1 MIYPHNFEHK
11 IGFDQIRNIL
21 KLKCLSTLGEDKV
34 DEMTFIQDF
43 DKIKEQLAQTYEFL
57 LIIQEKVNFPDQYFF
72 DVRPSLKRVRIEGM
86 YLEEQEL
93 FDLRRSLDTIINIVH
108 FLKTVPDDH
117 EENDYPYPHLSKL
130 AGNIFVFP
138 RLVNTKTN
146 EVMLKNTPHR
156 DFLDMSIV
164 YYIEQYNDELGAI
177 EGIRITNEL
186 MQSEN
191 LSEEELY
198 HNSMKNMLE
207 KEKSRLIPM
216 IKVIMSIQFGI
227 PLRETEISES
237 DFSDGDF
244 IMLSN
249 ERGIN
254 GSRRLLDTRAL
265 IKASEIAES
274 DLYILPSST
283 QEVLIVSVNE
293 INASPSE
300 LKNMVREVNISEVSK
315 EERLTDNVYIFRRD
329 TRTIEIA

>member
-1 MIYPHNFEHK
+1 
-11 IGFDQIRNIL
+11 
-21 KLKCLSTLGEDKV
+21 
-34 DEMTFIQDF
+34 MTN
-43 DKIKEQLAQTYEFL
+43 T
-57 LIIQEKVNFPDQYFF
+57 
-72 DVRPSLKRVRIEGM
+72 RIE
-86 YLEEQEL
+86 EISKE
-93 FDLRRSLDTIINIVH
+93 IIKDAIKREMGKRYPEGKVMET
-108 FLKTVPDDH
+108 TVIK
-117 EENDYPYPHLSKL
+117 NNTSKL
-130 AGNIFVFP
+130 GITVKLPNTKATPVVYVDDMYDYYNNVNDLDDTLNKAISMIENSINSIKNTKLDDAASNLIGNIKGNVFP

-156 DFLDMSIV
+156 EFLDMSIV
-164 YYIEQYNDELGAI
+164 YYIEQYNDRLNCI
-177 EGIRITNEL
+177 ESIRITNEL
-186 MQSEN
+186 MECEN
-191 LSEEELY
+191 ISEEELY

-237 DFSDGDF
+237 DFLDGDF

-254 GSRRLLDTRAL
+254 GSRRLLDTKAL

-315 EERLTDNVYIFRRD
+315 EERLTDNVYIFKRD
-329 TRTIEIA
+329 TNTIEIA

>member
-1 MIYPHNFEHK
+1 
-11 IGFDQIRNIL
+11 
-21 KLKCLSTLGEDKV
+21 
-34 DEMTFIQDF
+34 MTNTR
-43 DKIKEQLAQTYEFL
+43 IKEISKE
-57 LIIQEKVNFPDQYFF
+57 IIKDAIKRELGKRYPEGKVM
-72 DVRPSLKRVRIEGM
+72 E
-86 YLEEQEL
+86 
-93 FDLRRSLDTIINIVH
+93 T
-108 FLKTVPDDH
+108 TVIK
-117 EENDYPYPHLSKL
+117 NNTSKL
-130 AGNIFVFP
+130 AITVKLPNIKVTPVVYVDDMYDYYNNVNDLDDTLNKAISLIESSINSIENTKLDDTVSNLIGDIKGNVFP

-146 EVMLKNTPHR
+146 EAMLHNTPHR
-156 DFLDMSIV
+156 EFLDMSIV
-164 YYIEQYNDELGAI
+164 YYIEEYNNELGAI

-254 GSRRLLDTRAL
+254 GSRRLLDTKAL

-300 LKNMVREVNISEVSK
+300 LKNMVREVNISKVSE

-329 TRTIEIA
+329 TSTIEIA

>member
-1 MIYPHNFEHK
+1 MSKTMKEIGKEIIKDAIKREMGKRYPE
-11 IGFDQIRNIL
+11 G
-21 KLKCLSTLGEDKV
+21 KV
-34 DEMTFIQDF
+34 METTV
-43 DKIKEQLAQTYEFL
+43 IKNNT
-57 LIIQEKVNFPDQYFF
+57 
-72 DVRPSLKRVRIEGM
+72 
-86 YLEEQEL
+86 
-93 FDLRRSLDTIINIVH
+93 
-108 FLKTVPDDH
+108 
-117 EENDYPYPHLSKL
+117 SKL
-130 AGNIFVFP
+130 AISIKLPNVKVTPVVYVDDMYDYYNNVNDLDDTLNNVISLIESSINSIENTKLDDTVSNLIGDIKGNVFP

-164 YYIEQYNDELGAI
+164 YYIETYNNELSAI
-177 EGIRITNEL
+177 ESIRITNEL

-254 GSRRLLDTRAL
+254 GSRRLLDTKAL

-329 TRTIEIA
+329 TNTIEIA

>member
-1 MIYPHNFEHK
+1 
-11 IGFDQIRNIL
+11 
-21 KLKCLSTLGEDKV
+21 
-34 DEMTFIQDF
+34 MTNTR
-43 DKIKEQLAQTYEFL
+43 IKEISKE
-57 LIIQEKVNFPDQYFF
+57 IIKDAIKREMGKRYPEGKVM
-72 DVRPSLKRVRIEGM
+72 E
-86 YLEEQEL
+86 
-93 FDLRRSLDTIINIVH
+93 T
-108 FLKTVPDDH
+108 TVIK
-117 EENDYPYPHLSKL
+117 NNTSKL
-130 AGNIFVFP
+130 GISIKLPNIKVTPVVYVDDMYDYYNNVNDLDDTLNKAISLIESSINSIENTKLGDTVSNLIGDIKGNVFP

-146 EVMLKNTPHR
+146 EAMLKNTPHR

>member
-1 MIYPHNFEHK
+1 MSKTIKEIGKEIIKDAIKREMGKRYPE
-11 IGFDQIRNIL
+11 G
-21 KLKCLSTLGEDKV
+21 KV
-34 DEMTFIQDF
+34 IESTFI
-43 DKIKEQLAQTYEFL
+43 K
-57 LIIQEKVNFPDQYFF
+57 N
-72 DVRPSLKRVRIEGM
+72 
-86 YLEEQEL
+86 
-93 FDLRRSLDTIINIVH
+93 NI
-108 FLKTVPDDH
+108 
-117 EENDYPYPHLSKL
+117 SKL
-130 AGNIFVFP
+130 GITVKVPNIKVTPVVYVDDMYDYYNNVNDLDDTLNKAISLIESSINSIENTKLDDTVSNLIGDIKGNVFP

-329 TRTIEIA
+329 TNTIEIA

>member
-1 MIYPHNFEHK
+1 
-11 IGFDQIRNIL
+11 
-21 KLKCLSTLGEDKV
+21 
-34 DEMTFIQDF
+34 MTNTR
-43 DKIKEQLAQTYEFL
+43 IKEISKE
-57 LIIQEKVNFPDQYFF
+57 IIKDAIKREMGKRYPEGKVM
-72 DVRPSLKRVRIEGM
+72 E
-86 YLEEQEL
+86 
-93 FDLRRSLDTIINIVH
+93 T
-108 FLKTVPDDH
+108 TVIK
-117 EENDYPYPHLSKL
+117 NNTSKL
-130 AGNIFVFP
+130 GISIKLPNIKVTPVVYVDDMYDYYNNVNDLDDTLNKAISLIESSINSIENTKLDDTVSNLIGDIKGNVFP

-254 GSRRLLDTRAL
+254 GSRRLLDTKAL

-293 INASPSE
+293 INASPSK

>member
-1 MIYPHNFEHK
+1 
-11 IGFDQIRNIL
+11 
-21 KLKCLSTLGEDKV
+21 
-34 DEMTFIQDF
+34 MTNTR
-43 DKIKEQLAQTYEFL
+43 IKEISKE
-57 LIIQEKVNFPDQYFF
+57 IIKDAIKREMGKRYPEGKVM
-72 DVRPSLKRVRIEGM
+72 E
-86 YLEEQEL
+86 
-93 FDLRRSLDTIINIVH
+93 T
-108 FLKTVPDDH
+108 TVIK
-117 EENDYPYPHLSKL
+117 NNTSKL
-130 AGNIFVFP
+130 AITVKLPNIKVTPVVYVDDMYDYYNNVNDLDDTLNKAISLIESSINSIENTKLDDTVSNLIGDIKGNVFP

-156 DFLDMSIV
+156 EFLDMSIV

-186 MQSEN
+186 MQSEK

-244 IMLSN
+244 VMLSN

-254 GSRRLLDTRAL
+254 GSRRLLDTKAL

-315 EERLTDNVYIFRRD
+315 EERLTDNVYIFKRD
-329 TRTIEIA
+329 TNTIEIA

>member
-1 MIYPHNFEHK
+1 MTNTRIKEIGKEIIKDAIKREMGKRYPE
-11 IGFDQIRNIL
+11 G
-21 KLKCLSTLGEDKV
+21 KV
-34 DEMTFIQDF
+34 MESTFI
-43 DKIKEQLAQTYEFL
+43 K
-57 LIIQEKVNFPDQYFF
+57 N
-72 DVRPSLKRVRIEGM
+72 
-86 YLEEQEL
+86 
-93 FDLRRSLDTIINIVH
+93 NI
-108 FLKTVPDDH
+108 
-117 EENDYPYPHLSKL
+117 SKL
-130 AGNIFVFP
+130 GITVKLPNIKVTPVVYVDDMYDYYNNVNDLDDTLNKAISLIESSINSIENTKLDDTVSNLIGDIKGNVFP

-186 MQSEN
+186 MKSEK

-315 EERLTDNVYIFRRD
+315 EERLTDNVYIFRSD

>member
-1 MIYPHNFEHK
+1 MSKTMKEIGKEIIKDAIKREMGKRYPE
-11 IGFDQIRNIL
+11 G
-21 KLKCLSTLGEDKV
+21 KV
-34 DEMTFIQDF
+34 METTV
-43 DKIKEQLAQTYEFL
+43 IKNNT
-57 LIIQEKVNFPDQYFF
+57 
-72 DVRPSLKRVRIEGM
+72 
-86 YLEEQEL
+86 
-93 FDLRRSLDTIINIVH
+93 
-108 FLKTVPDDH
+108 
-117 EENDYPYPHLSKL
+117 SKL
-130 AGNIFVFP
+130 AISIKLPNVKVTPVVYVDDMYDYYNNVNDLDDTLNKAISLIESSINSIENTKLDDTVSNLIGDIKGNVFP

-186 MQSEN
+186 MKSEK

-254 GSRRLLDTRAL
+254 GSRRLLDTKAL

-329 TRTIEIA
+329 TNTIEIA

>member
-1 MIYPHNFEHK
+1 
-11 IGFDQIRNIL
+11 
-21 KLKCLSTLGEDKV
+21 
-34 DEMTFIQDF
+34 MTNTR
-43 DKIKEQLAQTYEFL
+43 IKEISKE
-57 LIIQEKVNFPDQYFF
+57 IIKDAIKREMGKRYPEGKVM
-72 DVRPSLKRVRIEGM
+72 E
-86 YLEEQEL
+86 
-93 FDLRRSLDTIINIVH
+93 T
-108 FLKTVPDDH
+108 TVIK
-117 EENDYPYPHLSKL
+117 NNTSKL
-130 AGNIFVFP
+130 AISIKLPNVKVTPVVYVDDMYDYYNNVNDLDDTLNNVISLIESSINSIENTKLDDTVSNLIGDIKGNVFP

-156 DFLDMSIV
+156 EFLDMSIV

-186 MQSEN
+186 MQSEK

-207 KEKSRLIPM
+207 KEKSRLTPM
-216 IKVIMSIQFGI
+216 IKVIMSIQFGM

>member
-1 MIYPHNFEHK
+1 
-11 IGFDQIRNIL
+11 
-21 KLKCLSTLGEDKV
+21 
-34 DEMTFIQDF
+34 MTNTR
-43 DKIKEQLAQTYEFL
+43 IKEISKE
-57 LIIQEKVNFPDQYFF
+57 IIKDAIKREMGKRYPEGKVME
-72 DVRPSLKRVRIEGM
+72 S
-86 YLEEQEL
+86 
-93 FDLRRSLDTIINIVH
+93 
-108 FLKTVPDDH
+108 TVIK
-117 EENDYPYPHLSKL
+117 NNTSKL
-130 AGNIFVFP
+130 GISIKLPNIKVTPVVYVDDMYDYYNNVNDLDNTLNKAISLIESSINSIENTKLDDTVSNLIGDIKGNVFP

-254 GSRRLLDTRAL
+254 GSRRLLDTKAL

>member
-1 MIYPHNFEHK
+1 
-11 IGFDQIRNIL
+11 
-21 KLKCLSTLGEDKV
+21 
-34 DEMTFIQDF
+34 MTNTR
-43 DKIKEQLAQTYEFL
+43 IKEISKE
-57 LIIQEKVNFPDQYFF
+57 IIKDAIKREMGKRYPEGKVM
-72 DVRPSLKRVRIEGM
+72 E
-86 YLEEQEL
+86 
-93 FDLRRSLDTIINIVH
+93 T
-108 FLKTVPDDH
+108 TVIK
-117 EENDYPYPHLSKL
+117 NNTSKL
-130 AGNIFVFP
+130 GISIKLPNIKITPVVYVDDMYDYYNNVNDLDDTLNKAISLIESSINSIENTKLDDTVSNLIGDIKGNVFP

-186 MQSEN
+186 MKSEN

-254 GSRRLLDTRAL
+254 GSRRLLDTKAL

>member
-1 MIYPHNFEHK
+1 MSK
-11 IGFDQIRNIL
+11 
-21 KLKCLSTLGEDKV
+21 T
-34 DEMTFIQDF
+34 
-43 DKIKEQLAQTYEFL
+43 IKEISKE
-57 LIIQEKVNFPDQYFF
+57 IIKDAIKREMGKRYPEGKVM
-72 DVRPSLKRVRIEGM
+72 E
-86 YLEEQEL
+86 
-93 FDLRRSLDTIINIVH
+93 T
-108 FLKTVPDDH
+108 TVIK
-117 EENDYPYPHLSKL
+117 NNTSKL
-130 AGNIFVFP
+130 GISIKLPNIKITPVVYVDDMYDYYNNVNDLDDTLNKAISLIESSINSIENTKLDDTVSNLIGDIKGNVFP

-186 MQSEN
+186 MQSEK

>member
-1 MIYPHNFEHK
+1 
-11 IGFDQIRNIL
+11 
-21 KLKCLSTLGEDKV
+21 
-34 DEMTFIQDF
+34 MTNTR
-43 DKIKEQLAQTYEFL
+43 IKEISKE
-57 LIIQEKVNFPDQYFF
+57 IIKDAIKREMGKRYPEGKVM
-72 DVRPSLKRVRIEGM
+72 E
-86 YLEEQEL
+86 
-93 FDLRRSLDTIINIVH
+93 T
-108 FLKTVPDDH
+108 TVIK
-117 EENDYPYPHLSKL
+117 NNTSKL
-130 AGNIFVFP
+130 GISIKLPNIKVTPVVYVDDMYDYYNNVNDLDDTLNKAISLIESSINSIENTKLDDTVSNLIGDIKGNVFP

-254 GSRRLLDTRAL
+254 GSRRLLDTKAL